1 MSQDLHNRLLRIRQA
16 TELLVSQ
23 NQQLQIQL
31 NATRDQLQQET
42 LQKNAAIQQI
52 AHVQNQLAEAKVNQE
67 LAQNQ
72 YNQLLISIQ
81 NIKDNHQAEIIAQQE
96 KTLTLALQIDEL
108 NNTIEMQKN
117 MLSELKEENKLIKLA
132 KNLSPSD
139 SDHQDLKIKIN
150 ELVKDIDRCIDLLN
164 E

>member
-1 MSQDLHNRLLRIRQA
+1 
-16 TELLVSQ
+16 
-23 NQQLQIQL
+23 
-31 NATRDQLQQET
+31 
-42 LQKNAAIQQI
+42 
-52 AHVQNQLAEAKVNQE
+52 
-67 LAQNQ
+67 
-72 YNQLLISIQ
+72 
-81 NIKDNHQAEIIAQQE
+81 
-96 KTLTLALQIDEL
+96 
-108 NNTIEMQKN
+108 MQKN